1 MLTTTISSSGRES
14 DLVTMVRE
22 CWPLMVRV
30 VDLFIQM
37 EEIREEEELVKDI
50 AELCRRFLT
59 RFKSE
64 TTKRSS

>member
-1 MLTTTISSSGRES
+1 
-14 DLVTMVRE
+14 
-22 CWPLMVRV
+22 MVRV

-37 EEIREEEELVKDI
+37 EEIREEEEELVKDI